1 MITVYE
7 LGPSDIQKILAN
19 YFGAEI
25 AGVKVGVKVGVQDRY
40 RYTDEEGY
48 SEAFANVI
56 IRKGLEE

>member
-19 YFGAEI
+19 HFGAEI
-25 AGVKVGVKVGVQDRY
+25 ADVKVGVLDRY
-40 RYTDEEGY
+40 RYTGEDGY

-56 IRKGLEE
+56 VRKELEE

>member
-25 AGVKVGVKVGVQDRY
+25 ADVKVGVQDRY

-48 SEAFANVI
+48 SE
-56 IRKGLEE
+56 LLLM

>member
-25 AGVKVGVKVGVQDRY
+25 ADVKVGVQDRY

-48 SEAFANVI
+48 PEAFANI
-56 IRKGLEE
+56 IVRKELEE

>member
-1 MITVYE
+1 MNTVYE

-25 AGVKVGVKVGVQDRY
+25 EDVKVGVQDRY
-40 RYTDEEGY
+40 RYTDEGGY